1 MPAISNLGTIF
12 PGGVSSFDLAP
23 AGKGFGRGDSGSAK
37 RFRGAGVMSAP
48 FVLAGLFSADVAAAV
63 LGPSPFCWACW
74 AHTGKANRALTAT
87 AAHQLRMILLPQLFV
102 SDPKSLLSPLLRRLW
117 PCYKLAWTHCG
128 KLSAISRPT
137 ADTFPL
143 RFPNTGR
150 NCKRSQDAV
159 PLAYSRFPFI
169 RQSFLLRATCLK

>member
-1 MPAISNLGTIF
+1 MPAISNLGTTF

-37 RFRGAGVMSAP
+37 RFREAGVMSAP
-48 FVLAGLFSADVAAAV
+48 FVLAGLFSAVAVAALA
-63 LGPSPFCWACW
+63 PSPFCWVCW
-74 AHTGKANRALTAT
+74 AHTGKANRVLTAI

-117 PCYKLAWTHCG
+117 PSYKLAWTHCG
-128 KLSAISRPT
+128 NPPPISPPT
-137 ADTFPL
+137 ADPFPL

-159 PLAYSRFPFI
+159 PLAY
-169 RQSFLLRATCLK
+169 